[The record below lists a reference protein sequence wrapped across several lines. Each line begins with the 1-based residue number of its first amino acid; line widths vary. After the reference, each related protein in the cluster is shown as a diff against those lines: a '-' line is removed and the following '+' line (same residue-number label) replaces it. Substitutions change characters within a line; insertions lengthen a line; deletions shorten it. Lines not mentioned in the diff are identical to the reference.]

1 VVPPAVARMI
11 RRDRFRSSEIM
22 LPQITASDQRRWV
35 LIMRS
40 STLDVIPKASIS
52 QSLSVV
58 AARLK

>member
-1 VVPPAVARMI
+1 
-11 RRDRFRSSEIM
+11 M
-22 LPQITASDQRRWV
+22 LSQITASDQRRWV